1 MANVEPNFLK
11 IVSETEVVEA
21 MLQFNRWEFDA
32 FIRPYMS
39 PGHIT
44 SLSEVGGC
52 CHIVALDANTDRVFS
67 VKLVRHSDYYLLM
80 GSGVSA
86 MIRQNIFVVGYEQ
99 RPKEAWMLY
108 RLSPGNYYFEDRY
121 DLVRF
126 VKLVQQSDLYVHLRI
141 GPYIC
146 AEWNF
151 GGFPVWLKY
160 VPGIVFGTDPGKAYT
175 KWAVGCANGSR
186 TRHSRTPNAKYKPK
200 MWTENWT
207 GCLDLFE
214 FLSPQYHGGTN
225 FGRTSGGPFIA
236 TSYDY
241 DAPIDEYRQL
251 REPKWGHLRDLHRA
265 IKLCEPALV
274 SADPTVTS
282 LGSNQELGA
291 KSSEKQIVPVTAA
304 FSWQSYDEERPSTDD
319 QNVGFGNR
327 SLSVGVNI
335 DPSEEFLK
343 SGQDPLL
350 TIWSAGHALHV
361 FINGQL
367 SV

>member
-86 MIRQNIFVVGYEQ
+86 MIRQNIFVVGYEMWPDLIAKAKGGLDVIQ
-99 RPKEAWMLY
+99 TFSWEFCSIILRIDMIWFDS
-108 RLSPGNYYFEDRY
+108 LSWSNNLTFTFISGLVPIFVLNGTLGDFLFGSNMSPALFSELIRVKLTPSGLWAAQMAVGLDTNGGSFVNYY
-121 DLVRF
+121 
-126 VKLVQQSDLYVHLRI
+126 
-141 GPYIC
+141 
-146 AEWNF
+146 
-151 GGFPVWLKY
+151 
-160 VPGIVFGTDPGKAYT
+160 
-175 KWAVGCANGSR
+175 
-186 TRHSRTPNAKYKPK
+186 
-200 MWTENWT
+200 M
-207 GCLDLFE
+207 
-214 FLSPQYHGGTN
+214 YHGGTN

-282 LGSNQELGA
+282 LGSACAAFLANYDTKYSVNVTFGNAQYELPRWSISILPYCKTTVFNTARLGA

-327 SLSVGVNI
+327 SLSVG
-335 DPSEEFLK
+335 
-343 SGQDPLL
+343 
-350 TIWSAGHALHV
+350 
-361 FINGQL
+361 
-367 SV
+367 